1 MTDAGG
7 RAPTSRVTVVVA
19 PVVLGAVLIGL
30 WQLLVRVFH
39 VQDTI
44 VPAPSDIWE
53 QLTGQHALIV
63 DTTRKTGWNALQ
75 GLVIGTL
82 AGIVGALLAHG
93 VRALRELAAPIVVAV
108 SVMPIVA
115 LGPVLYG
122 LFGGMVDTARIVV
135 AAIAVAIPVYV
146 NTLRGLQQVRAVH
159 LDLMRAYSTSAWQR
173 TRAVTLPTA
182 TPYLFT
188 GLRIG
193 SSLAVISALITE
205 YFGGPSDGLGFTINN
220 EAKSGAFALAWA
232 AVVGSIV
239 LGLIFYLITFAIERW
254 FGRHRSSA

>member
-1 MTDAGG
+1 VTAVA
-7 RAPTSRVTVVVA
+7 APL
-19 PVVLGAVLIGL
+19 VLGVALIAL
-30 WQLLVRVFH
+30 WQLVVRAFH

-44 VPAPSDIWE
+44 VPAPSDIWK
-53 QLTGQHALIV
+53 QLRDQHTLIF
-63 DTTRKTGWNALQ
+63 DTTRRTGWNALQ
-75 GLVIGTL
+75 GLVIGTIV
-82 AGIVGALLAHG
+82 GIAGALLAHG
-93 VRALRELAAPIVVAV
+93 VRALRQMAAPIVVAI

-122 LFGGMVDTARIVV
+122 LFGGMVDTARVVV
-135 AAIAVAIPVYV
+135 AAIAVAIPIYL
-146 NTLRGLQQVRAVH
+146 NTLRGLQQVKAVH
-159 LDLMRAYSTSAWQR
+159 LDLMLAYSSTAGQR
-173 TRAVTLPTA
+173 TRTVTLPTA

-239 LGLIFYLITFAIERW
+239 LGLIFYVVTFAIERW
-254 FGRHRSSA
+254 FGRHR

>member
-1 MTDAGG
+1 MSAVVE
-7 RAPTSRVTVVVA
+7 RKPVSKVTLVVA
-19 PVVLGAVLIGL
+19 PIVLGAALIAL
-30 WQLLVRVFH
+30 WQLLVRAFH

-44 VPAPSDIWE
+44 VPAPSDIWH
-53 QLTGQHALIV
+53 QLTQEHTLIF

-75 GLVIGTL
+75 GL
-82 AGIVGALLAHG
+82 IVGAIAGVIGALLGHS

-122 LFGGMVDTARIVV
+122 LFSGMADTARIVV
-135 AAIAVAIPVYV
+135 AAIAVAIPIYL
-146 NTLRGLQQVRAVH
+146 NTLRGLQQVKAVH
-159 LDLMRAYSTSAWQR
+159 RDLMLAYSTSAWQR
-173 TRAVTLPTA
+173 TRSVTLPTA

-239 LGLIFYLITFAIERW
+239 LGLIFYLVTYGIEQWFA
-254 FGRHRSSA
+254 RHR

>member
-1 MTDAGG
+1 MTGSGSRTPA
-7 RAPTSRVTVVVA
+7 ARVTAVVA
-19 PVVLGAVLIGL
+19 PVVLGVALIAL
-30 WQLLVRVFH
+30 WQLIVRAFD

-44 VPAPSDIWE
+44 VPAPSDIWH
-53 QLTGQHALIV
+53 QLADQHALIV
-63 DTTRKTGWNALQ
+63 HATRRTGWNALQ
-75 GLVIGTL
+75 GLVLGTIV
-82 AGIVGALLAHG
+82 GTVGALLAHG
-93 VRALRELAAPIVVAV
+93 VRVLREMAAPVVVAV

-135 AAIAVAIPVYV
+135 AAIAVAIPIYV

-159 LDLMRAYSTSAWQR
+159 LDLMLAYSTTAWQR

-188 GLRIG
+188 GLRVA

-205 YFGGPSDGLGFTINN
+205 YFGGPSDGLGFAINN

-232 AVVGSIV
+232 AVVGSII
-239 LGLIFYLITFAIERW
+239 LGLVFYLITFGIERW
-254 FGRHRSSA
+254 FGRHR

>member
-1 MTDAGG
+1 MTSLPGQ
-7 RAPTSRVTVVVA
+7 RAPVSKVTAVVA
-19 PVVLGAVLIGL
+19 PIVLGAALIAL
-30 WQLLVRVFH
+30 WQLLVRAFH
-39 VQDTI
+39 IHDTI
-44 VPAPSDIWE
+44 VPAPSDIWH
-53 QLTGQHALIV
+53 QLTEEHTLIF

-75 GLVIGTL
+75 GLVIGTVV
-82 AGIVGALLAHG
+82 GIVGALLAHG
-93 VRALRELAAPIVVAV
+93 VRVLREMAAPIVVAV

-122 LFGGMVDTARIVV
+122 LFGGMTDTARIVV
-135 AAIAVAIPVYV
+135 AGIAVAIPVYL

-159 LDLMRAYSTSAWQR
+159 RDLMLAYSSTPWQR
-173 TRAVTLPTA
+173 TWAVTLPTA

-239 LGLIFYLITFAIERW
+239 LGLIFYIVTYAVERW
-254 FGRHRSSA
+254 FARHR

>member
-1 MTDAGG
+1 MSDTAE
-7 RAPTSRVTVVVA
+7 RVPVSKVTAVVA
-19 PVVLGAVLIGL
+19 PILLGAALIAL
-30 WQLLVRVFH
+30 WQLFVRAFD

-44 VPAPSDIWE
+44 VPAPSDIWH
-53 QLTGQHALIV
+53 QLTDQHKLIF

-75 GLVIGTL
+75 GLVIGTI
-82 AGIVGALLAHG
+82 AGIVGALIAHG
-93 VRALRELAAPIVVAV
+93 VRTLREMAAPIVVAI
-108 SVMPIVA
+108 SVTPIVA

-135 AAIAVAIPVYV
+135 AAIAVAIPIYV
-146 NTLRGLQQVRAVH
+146 NTLRGLQQVKAVH
-159 LDLMRAYSTSAWQR
+159 LDLMLAYSTSPWQR
-173 TRAVTLPTA
+173 ARAVTLPTA

-239 LGLIFYLITFAIERW
+239 LGLIFYIITFAIERW
-254 FGRHRSSA
+254 FGRHRST